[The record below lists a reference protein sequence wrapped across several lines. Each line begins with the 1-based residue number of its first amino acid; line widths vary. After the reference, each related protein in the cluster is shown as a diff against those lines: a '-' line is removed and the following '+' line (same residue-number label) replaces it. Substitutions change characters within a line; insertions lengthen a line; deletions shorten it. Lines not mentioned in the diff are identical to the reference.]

1 MARSLYEIDQ
11 EILALFD
18 PETGEISED
27 NLEQLSAL
35 EMERD
40 AKIEGVACAVK
51 NLTAEAAM
59 YKEEAKAFTER
70 QKQAEAT
77 VARLKK
83 WLIGATGG
91 EKFSSPRALLT
102 FRNTTCVEISDDAEI
117 PRSYMRV
124 KEVAEPDKTLI
135 KEVLEQGYEV
145 PGARLI
151 KSKSVTVK

>member
-11 EILALFD
+11 EIMALFD
-18 PETGEISED
+18 PETGAISED

-35 EMERD
+35 EIERD
-40 AKIEGVACAVK
+40 AKIESVACAVK

-59 YKEEAKAFTER
+59 YKEEAKAFTDR

-102 FRNTTCVEISDDAEI
+102 FRSTTSVEIADGAEI

-124 KEVAEPDKTLI
+124 KESLEPDKTLI
-135 KEVLEQGYEV
+135 REVLEQGYEI
-145 PGARLI
+145 PGARLVR
-151 KSKSVTVK
+151 SKSVTVK